1 MSVNLSI
8 NVLLS
13 DMLTDRKK
21 ISNQREITLI
31 NVKKK
36 LELYKHVGNIMKG
49 YRVLF
54 SLCYVFSKSYLHRCA
69 QIHVFQY
76 YTLI

>member
-1 MSVNLSI
+1 MIEKQDCWMSVNLSI

-31 NVKKK
+31 NVKKI
-36 LELYKHVGNIMKG
+36 GAI
-49 YRVLF
+49 
-54 SLCYVFSKSYLHRCA
+54 
-69 QIHVFQY
+69 
-76 YTLI
+76 